1 MKGYGIRWC
10 AAGLAACLLA
20 AGLVGCGKDGT
31 GNEDP
36 VAAED
41 GVMGSYQQ
49 ELECSMG
56 RRTLANPKFPEGDS
70 YEDNAYTRYVAEK
83 LNIRIRDEF
92 EANGED
98 YDRQVSLAIAS
109 GELPDALF
117 IGSKDIL
124 DELVEDDAS
133 RHGVR
138 GSFLFRSHGGYRY
151 GFSGLCTGK
160 GNP

>member
-1 MKGYGIRWC
+1 MNVYGRKWQR
-10 AAGLAACLLA
+10 AGFLCLAAVMLT
-20 AGLVGCGKDGT
+20 GCGSQEK
-31 GNEDP
+31 NPEP
-36 VAAED
+36 MAAAE
-41 GVMGSYQQ
+41 GAMGSYDQV
-49 ELECSMG
+49 LTCTMG
-56 RRTLANPKFPEGDS
+56 RRTLANPKFPEGDT
-70 YEDNAYTRYVAEK
+70 YENNAYTRYVMEK
-83 LNIRIRDEF
+83 LNVQIVDDF

-160 GNP
+160 GNL

>member
-1 MKGYGIRWC
+1 MICIEHFDIREQI
-10 AAGLAACLLA
+10 LIFFFSL
-20 AGLVGCGKDGT
+20 T
-31 GNEDP
+31 G
-36 VAAED
+36 
-41 GVMGSYQQ
+41 
-49 ELECSMG
+49 
-56 RRTLANPKFPEGDS
+56 
-70 YEDNAYTRYVAEK
+70 VAEK
-83 LNIRIRDEF
+83 LNVRIRDEF

-151 GFSGLCTGK
+151 GFSGLRTGK
-160 GNP
+160 GNL